1 MKPPGTTI
9 LPSSLLFI
17 SKLSSQLSS
26 LLSSH
31 LLSLLTSQYL
41 SIPLNYFSII
51 SQLPLNLTGNSALD
65 EASEAVMYDMLDEI
79 GQSPL
84 SPNLTRPNPDLS
96 LT

>member
-1 MKPPGTTI
+1 MKLMNLVALSAI
-9 LPSSLLFI
+9 AAQVL
-17 SKLSSQLSS
+17 SKIVLSV
-26 LLSSH
+26 H
-31 LLSLLTSQYL
+31 ALLSLLTSQYL